1 MSAVRMDYLPR
12 VPSDFAMDG
21 KDNRH
26 SLELQLSTEE
36 LGRIVEDIRKVRFSP
51 YLLHWISN
59 YETVGQ
65 RSRFL
70 WQWCLKGVEMIT
82 LPSVENS
89 IREHV
94 VETKMLSILFG
105 TLIDDIADRE
115 QDSEMLQMAIGAA
128 SEDWSLARL
137 ELWHGRRRSY
147 LEMISGLWKEL
158 WSRCQTYPR
167 LHDFEHLLRFDN
179 DQILNAMRY
188 ALLANQCPG
197 LLNVI
202 EHDLYQP
209 HNMQIMFMATLDLC
223 ASPDFNRDELGTA
236 REIFWHAQRMGRI
249 GNMITTWEREV
260 LDRDFTSGI
269 FAFAVHRGILSAEDL
284 RNLPA
289 HEIMG
294 LLESAECQAHFI
306 SDWCYHREQME
317 RKVAKVNSVD
327 LSGYL
332 RAFEELIKLHLGSRG
347 LM

>member
-1 MSAVRMDYLPR
+1 
-12 VPSDFAMDG
+12 MDG
-21 KDNRH
+21 VEQAPSPLR
-26 SLELQLSTEE
+26 LELSPGE
-36 LGRIVEDIRKVRFSP
+36 LADMVSDIKQVRFSP
-51 YLLHWISN
+51 YLHRWISD

-65 RSRFL
+65 RGRFL
-70 WQWCLKGVEMIT
+70 WQWCLKGVRMIT
-82 LPSVENS
+82 LPSVEEAL
-89 IREHV
+89 REHV
-94 VETKMLSILFG
+94 VETKMLSIIFG

-128 SEDWSLARL
+128 SEDWPIARL

-147 LEMISGLWKEL
+147 LEMISGLWTEI
-158 WSRCQTYPR
+158 WGRCKTYPR
-167 LHDFEHLLRFDN
+167 LPDLEQLLRFDN

-202 EHDLYQP
+202 EHDVYQP

-223 ASPDFNRDELGTA
+223 ASPGFNRDELGTA

-294 LLESAECQAHFI
+294 VLESAECQEHFI
-306 SDWCYHREQME
+306 KDWCYHRTEME
-317 RKVAKVNSVD
+317 RKIEKVRSVD

-332 RAFEELIKLHLGSRG
+332 LAFEQLIKLHLSSRG

>member
-1 MSAVRMDYLPR
+1 MEVGSPRSA
-12 VPSDFAMDG
+12 
-21 KDNRH
+21 
-26 SLELQLSTEE
+26 LELELSPEE
-36 LGRIVEDIRKVRFSP
+36 LAEMVREIKAVRFSP
-51 YLLHWISN
+51 YLNRWISE

-65 RSRFL
+65 RGRFL
-70 WQWCLKGVEMIT
+70 WQWCLKGVHMIT
-82 LPSVENS
+82 LPCVEQS
-89 IREHV
+89 MREHV
-94 VETKMLSILFG
+94 VETKILSILFG

-115 QDSEMLQMAIGAA
+115 QDSEMLQMAIDAA
-128 SEDWSLARL
+128 SENWSVARL

-147 LEMISGLWKEL
+147 LEMISGLWHEI
-158 WSRCQTYPR
+158 WTRCQTYPR
-167 LHDFEHLLRFDN
+167 LTDFEHLLRFDN
-179 DQILNAMRY
+179 DQILNSMRY

-223 ASPDFNRDELGTA
+223 ASRSFNRDELGMA

-294 LLESAECQAHFI
+294 LLESAECQGHFI
-306 SDWCYHREQME
+306 NEWSYHRSQME
-317 RKVAKVNSVD
+317 RKITKVKSVD
-327 LSGYL
+327 LTGYL
-332 RAFEELIKLHLGSRG
+332 GAFEKLIRLHLCSRG